1 MSAFDHSITE
11 VVTSTGRKVACS
23 YLGNPNYD
31 PTSNVC
37 ACLHWLFL
45 LYCPARNHA
54 RAYLLRDAIG
64 LFVDF
69 AHLHN
74 SNNPEPLHIKMYTDI
89 NAEIFNRYIEYV
101 KDLGDTSAKPEI
113 FKTAAKVVPEETGKL
128 PLLTLPIVPM
138 PPKMGKNPPLSPEG
152 LYSLEE
158 ALSTHVNLLWDKMVF
173 REEVESVQPYTAD
186 EINDKVFPVR
196 TRVRMLQSFHYLRVN
211 DIKPKKQM
219 WLKRLSECT
228 DPELRELT
236 LTPETAMQRLK
247 AIYERE
253 LKSLPSFDT
262 GEDPLAGIP
271 MSYWQPDYH
280 RVIKT
285 FLIHGYPFEMS
296 LDYLYNELRR
306 KNLNVHGVGCQ
317 DVIKLLLY
325 RFTVANRE
333 ESLFLPMVDEVLGYY
348 YPTVVDMTAILLFM
362 MFQSGW
368 NKETALSLDKDNFE
382 HLLTGT
388 IDEAVKV
395 VFAEKARS
403 QGNDKPYFSAK
414 RIEIPTSGDD
424 PYSFYNLIL
433 LARHMAAP
441 LTRYPIDQIPVDMT
455 EDQMNPLFL
464 CLRLRED
471 WSRGGRLTSI
481 AHPKTFRVCVQHFL
495 QQYEVVD
502 NGKRLTSASELTRR
516 LRPTWL
522 LYKKRDNPIALL
534 SMTMGH
540 ESRDTTDM
548 FYDNSA
554 AAHQE
559 RLQRLRSELEAIIE
573 LLRARRFK
581 GMLSKHAQALASVMW
596 KVFHIPGKP
605 KALWGCADQTKPNW
619 VGSEIIATT
628 GKKCWKIKECI
639 FCSQLRIFQDS
650 LPYLMERDAHLSE
663 LLESGAG
670 GFSSRFVKEQEAI
683 RFILDE
689 WGDYD
694 EIKQAARYRRNN
706 GPLLPRDLDL
716 LEIIFE
722 SEVHNA

>member
-11 VVTSTGRKVACS
+11 VLTSTGRKVTCS
-23 YLGNPNYD
+23 YLNNPNYD

-37 ACLHWLFL
+37 GCLHWLYL
-45 LYCPARNHA
+45 LYCPARNPA
-54 RAYLLRDAIG
+54 RAYLLRDAIS

-69 AHLHN
+69 AQLHN

-101 KDLGDTSAKPEI
+101 RDLGDTPAKPEI

-128 PLLTLPIVPM
+128 PLLTLPIVPL

-158 ALSTHVNLLWDKMVF
+158 ALTAHVNVLWDKMVF
-173 REEVESVQPYTAD
+173 REEVESVQPYTAN
-186 EINDKVFPVR
+186 EINDHVFPVR
-196 TRVRMLQSFHYLRVN
+196 TRVRMLQSFHYQRVN
-211 DIKPKKQM
+211 GIEQKKQM

-236 LTPETAMQRLK
+236 HAPETAMQRLR
-247 AIYERE
+247 AIYEGEVR
-253 LKSLPSFDT
+253 SLPTFDA

-271 MSYWQPDYH
+271 MSSWQPDYH

-306 KNLNVHGVGCQ
+306 KNLNVYGVGCQ

-333 ESLFLPMVDEVLGYY
+333 EALFLPMVDEVLGFY

-395 VFAEKARS
+395 VFAEKVRS
-403 QGNDKPYFSAK
+403 QGNDKTYFDAK

-495 QQYEVVD
+495 QRYEVVD

-581 GMLSKHAQALASVMW
+581 GMLSKHTQALASVMW

>member
-11 VVTSTGRKVACS
+11 VLTSTGRKVTCS
-23 YLGNPNYD
+23 YLNNPNYD

-37 ACLHWLFL
+37 GCLHWLYL

-54 RAYLLRDAIG
+54 RAYLLRDAIS

-101 KDLGDTSAKPEI
+101 RDLGDTPAKPEI
-113 FKTAAKVVPEETGKL
+113 LKTAAKVVPEETGKL
-128 PLLTLPIVPM
+128 PLLTLPIVPL

-152 LYSLEE
+152 LYSLEA
-158 ALSTHVNLLWDKMVF
+158 ALTAHVNVLWDKMVF
-173 REEVESVQPYTAD
+173 REEVKSVQPYTAD
-186 EINDKVFPVR
+186 EINDQVFPVR
-196 TRVRMLQSFHYLRVN
+196 TRVRMLQSFHYQRVN
-211 DIKPKKQM
+211 GIEQKKQM
-219 WLKRLSECT
+219 WLKRLSECA

-236 LTPETAMQRLK
+236 HTPETAMQRLR

-253 LKSLPSFDT
+253 VRSLPTFDA

-306 KNLNVHGVGCQ
+306 KNLNVYGVGCQ

-325 RFTVANRE
+325 RFTVVNRE
-333 ESLFLPMVDEVLGYY
+333 ESLFLPMVDEVLGFY

-403 QGNDKPYFSAK
+403 QGNDKTYFDAK

-424 PYSFYNLIL
+424 PYSFYNLIF

-441 LTRYPIDQIPVDMT
+441 LARYSIDQIPVDMT

-502 NGKRLTSASELTRR
+502 NGKRLTRASELTRR

-534 SMTMGH
+534 SMTLGH

-554 AAHQE
+554 AAHLE

-573 LLRARRFK
+573 LLRARKFK
-581 GMLSKHAQALASVMW
+581 GMLSKHAQALAAAMW
-596 KVFHIPGKP
+596 KVFHIPGKT

-694 EIKQAARYRRNN
+694 EIKQAVRYRRNN

>member
-23 YLGNPNYD
+23 YLNNPNYN

-101 KDLGDTSAKPEI
+101 YDLGDTPAKPEI
-113 FKTAAKVVPEETGKL
+113 FKSAVKLVAEETGKL
-128 PLLTLPIVPM
+128 PLLTLPIVPL
-138 PPKMGKNPPLSPEG
+138 PPKTGKNPPLSAEG
-152 LYSLEE
+152 LNSLEE
-158 ALSTHVNLLWDKMVF
+158 ALTAHVNVLWDKLLF
-173 REEVESVQPYTAD
+173 REEVKSAQLYTAE
-186 EINDKVFPVR
+186 EINNQLTPVR
-196 TRVRMLQSFHYLRVN
+196 TRVRMLQSYHHQQMN
-211 DIKPKKQM
+211 NGKPRRQV
-219 WLKRLSECT
+219 WLKRLAECT
-228 DPELRELT
+228 DPELRQLAN
-236 LTPETAMQRLK
+236 TPDTAMQELK
-247 AIYERE
+247 AIYQQQVH
-253 LKSLPSFDT
+253 SLPEFDT
-262 GEDPLAGIP
+262 SEDPLAGVP
-271 MSYWQPDYH
+271 MSVWQPDYH

-285 FLIHGYPFEMS
+285 FLAHGYPFEMS

-306 KNLNVHGVGCQ
+306 VNLLSIEAGCQ
-317 DVIKLLLY
+317 DVIKILLH
-325 RFTVANRE
+325 RFSSANRDAK
-333 ESLFLPMVDEVLGYY
+333 LPMVDEVLGFY

-395 VFAEKARS
+395 VFAEKTRS

-424 PYSFYNLIL
+424 PYSFYNLIR
-433 LARHMAAP
+433 LAKHLAAP
-441 LTRYPIDQIPVDMT
+441 LSPYPIDQIPVDMT

-495 QQYEVVD
+495 QQYEVVE

-554 AAHQE
+554 VAHQE

-581 GMLSKHAQALASVMW
+581 GMLSKHAQALAAAMW
-596 KVFHIPGKP
+596 KVFHIPGQL
-605 KALWGCADQTKPNW
+605 KAMWGCADQTKPNW

>member
-11 VVTSTGRKVACS
+11 VVTSTGRKVECS
-23 YLGNPNYD
+23 YLSNPNYD

-45 LYCPARNHA
+45 LYGPSRNPA

-69 AHLHN
+69 AHRHN

-101 KDLGDTSAKPEI
+101 YDLGDTPAKPEI
-113 FKTAAKVVPEETGKL
+113 FKSAVKLVAEETGKL
-128 PLLTLPIVPM
+128 PPLTLPIVPL
-138 PPKMGKNPPLSPEG
+138 PPKTGKNPPLSAEG
-152 LYSLEE
+152 LNSLEE
-158 ALSTHVNLLWDKMVF
+158 ALTAHVNVLWDKMLF
-173 REEVESVQPYTAD
+173 REVVESAQPYTAE
-186 EINDKVFPVR
+186 EINNQLTPVR
-196 TRVRMLQSFHYLRVN
+196 TRVRMLQSYHHQQMN
-211 DIKPKKQM
+211 NGKPRKQV
-219 WLKRLSECT
+219 WLNRLSECT
-228 DPELRELT
+228 DPELRQLAN
-236 LTPETAMQRLK
+236 TPDTAMQALK
-247 AIYERE
+247 AIYQQQVD
-253 LKSLPSFDT
+253 SLPEFDT
-262 GEDPLAGIP
+262 SEDPLARVP
-271 MSYWQPDYH
+271 MSKWQPDYH
-280 RVIKT
+280 RVVKT
-285 FLIHGYPFEMS
+285 FLAHGYLFEMS

-306 KNLNVHGVGCQ
+306 VNLLSIEAGSQ
-317 DVIKLLLY
+317 DVIKILLH
-325 RFTVANRE
+325 RFSSANRDGD
-333 ESLFLPMVDEVLGYY
+333 LPMVDEVLGFY

-424 PYSFYNLIL
+424 PYSFYNLIR
-433 LARHMAAP
+433 LAKHLAAP
-441 LTRYPIDQIPVDMT
+441 LSPYPIDQIPVDMT

-495 QQYEVVD
+495 QQYEVME

-554 AAHQE
+554 VAHQE

-581 GMLSKHAQALASVMW
+581 GMLSKHAQALAAAMW
-596 KVFHIPGKP
+596 KVFHIPGQL

>member
-1 MSAFDHSITE
+1 VYNLGHTPDNPKTVKPAVKH
-11 VVTSTGRKVACS
+11 VA
-23 YLGNPNYD
+23 
-31 PTSNVC
+31 
-37 ACLHWLFL
+37 
-45 LYCPARNHA
+45 
-54 RAYLLRDAIG
+54 
-64 LFVDF
+64 
-69 AHLHN
+69 
-74 SNNPEPLHIKMYTDI
+74 
-89 NAEIFNRYIEYV
+89 
-101 KDLGDTSAKPEI
+101 
-113 FKTAAKVVPEETGKL
+113 EETGSL
-128 PLLTLPIVPM
+128 PLLTLQIGPL
-138 PPKMGKNPPLSPEG
+138 PPKTGKNPPLSAEG
-152 LYSLEE
+152 LNSLEE
-158 ALSTHVNLLWDKMVF
+158 ALTAHVNVLWDKMLF
-173 REEVESVQPYTAD
+173 REEVKSAQPYTAE
-186 EINDKVFPVR
+186 EINNQLTPVR
-196 TRVRMLQSFHYLRVN
+196 TRVRMLQSYHHQQMN
-211 DIKPKKQM
+211 NGKPRRQV
-219 WLKRLSECT
+219 WLKRLAECT
-228 DPELRELT
+228 DPELRQLAN
-236 LTPETAMQRLK
+236 TPDTAMQELK
-247 AIYERE
+247 AIYQQQVH
-253 LKSLPSFDT
+253 SLPEFDT
-262 GEDPLAGIP
+262 SEDPLAGVP
-271 MSYWQPDYH
+271 MSVWQPDYH

-285 FLIHGYPFEMS
+285 FLAHGYPFEMS

-306 KNLNVHGVGCQ
+306 VNLLSIEAGCQ
-317 DVIKLLLY
+317 DVIKILLH
-325 RFTVANRE
+325 RFSSANRDAK
-333 ESLFLPMVDEVLGYY
+333 LPMVDEVLGFY

-395 VFAEKARS
+395 VFAEKTRS

-424 PYSFYNLIL
+424 PYSFYNLIR
-433 LARHMAAP
+433 LAKHLAAP
-441 LTRYPIDQIPVDMT
+441 LSPYPIDQIPVDMT

-559 RLQRLRSELEAIIE
+559 RMQRLRSELEAIIE

-581 GMLSKHAQALASVMW
+581 GMLSKHAQALAAAMW
-596 KVFHIPGKP
+596 KVFHIPGKT
-605 KALWGCADQTKPNW
+605 KALWGCADQTRPNW

-628 GKKCWKIKECI
+628 GKKCWKVKECI

-670 GFSSRFVKEQEAI
+670 GFSSRFLKEQEAI

-694 EIKQAARYRRNN
+694 EIKQAARYRRNY

-722 SEVHNA
+722 SEVHNV

>member
-11 VVTSTGRKVACS
+11 VMTSTGRKVECS
-23 YLGNPNYD
+23 YLSNPNYD

-54 RAYLLRDAIG
+54 RAYLLRDAIN

-101 KDLGDTSAKPEI
+101 KDLGDTPAKPEI

-128 PLLTLPIVPM
+128 PPLTLPIVPL
-138 PPKMGKNPPLSPEG
+138 PPKTGKNPPLSAEG
-152 LYSLEE
+152 LNSLEE
-158 ALSTHVNLLWDKMVF
+158 ALTAHVNVLWDKMLF
-173 REEVESVQPYTAD
+173 REVVESVQPYTAD
-186 EINDKVFPVR
+186 EINDQVFPVR
-196 TRVRMLQSFHYLRVN
+196 TRVRMLQSFHYQRVN
-211 DIKPKKQM
+211 DIKPKKQV
-219 WLKRLSECT
+219 WLKRLSEST

-236 LTPETAMQRLK
+236 LTPETAMQRLR

-253 LKSLPSFDT
+253 LRSLPSFDT

-285 FLIHGYPFEMS
+285 FLTQGYPFEMS

-306 KNLNVHGVGCQ
+306 KNLNAHGVGCQ

-424 PYSFYNLIL
+424 PYSFYNLIR
-433 LARHMAAP
+433 LAKHLAAP
-441 LTRYPIDQIPVDMT
+441 LSPYPIDQIPVDMT

-495 QQYEVVD
+495 QQYEVME

-554 AAHQE
+554 VAHQE

-581 GMLSKHAQALASVMW
+581 GMLSKHTQALAAAMW
-596 KVFHIPGKP
+596 KVFHIPGQL

>member
-45 LYCPARNHA
+45 LYSPARNPA
-54 RAYLLRDAIG
+54 RAYLLRDAIS

-89 NAEIFNRYIEYV
+89 NAEVFNRYIEYV
-101 KDLGDTSAKPEI
+101 YDLGDTPAKPEI
-113 FKTAAKVVPEETGKL
+113 FKSAVKLVAEETGKL

-173 REEVESVQPYTAD
+173 REEVENVQPYTAD
-186 EINDKVFPVR
+186 EINDQVFPVR
-196 TRVRMLQSFHYLRVN
+196 TRVRMLQSFHYQRVN
-211 DIKPKKQM
+211 DIKPNKQV

-236 LTPETAMQRLK
+236 LTPETAMQRLR

-253 LKSLPSFDT
+253 VKSLPAFDA

-271 MSYWQPDYH
+271 MSFWQPDYH

-306 KNLNVHGVGCQ
+306 KNLNVYGVGCQ

-333 ESLFLPMVDEVLGYY
+333 EALFLPMVDEVLGFY

-395 VFAEKARS
+395 VFAEKVRS
-403 QGNDKPYFSAK
+403 QGNDKTYFDAK

-581 GMLSKHAQALASVMW
+581 GMLSKHAQALAAAMW
-596 KVFHIPGKP
+596 KVFHIPGQL
-605 KALWGCADQTKPNW
+605 KAMWGCADQTKPNW